1 MFGLQRK
8 VSTAAFKIVVNNKDV
23 LLKTVDFL
31 FRISRSLNEDVLNNY
46 DNDLSS
52 NAMIKS
58 HTSSMTLEKELCVTE
73 DLNFK
78 LPLIK
83 ENKFPALIFN

>member
-1 MFGLQRK
+1 
-8 VSTAAFKIVVNNKDV
+8 
-23 LLKTVDFL
+23 
-31 FRISRSLNEDVLNNY
+31 
-46 DNDLSS
+46 
-52 NAMIKS
+52 MIKS

-78 LPLIK
+78 LPLIE

>member
-1 MFGLQRK
+1 MFGLQRQ

-23 LLKTVDFL
+23 SLKTVDFL
-31 FRISRSLNEDVLNNY
+31 FRINEDVLNNY